1 MFPFLLF
8 CDRVE
13 YPRDPLSDPGPDEN
27 MPQGGFQRLM
37 AKTTFESP
45 FAKKKIGLSPLGLDE
60 VISPIG

>member
-1 MFPFLLF
+1 M
-8 CDRVE
+8 E

-45 FAKKKIGLSPLGLDE
+45 FAKKKTGLSPLGLDE
-60 VISPIG
+60 VGFRVDD